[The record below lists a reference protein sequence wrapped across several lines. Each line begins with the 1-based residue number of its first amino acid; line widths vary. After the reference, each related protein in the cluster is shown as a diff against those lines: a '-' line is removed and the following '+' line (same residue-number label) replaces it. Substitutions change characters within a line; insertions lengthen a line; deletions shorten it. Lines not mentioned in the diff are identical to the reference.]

1 MPPHSPI
8 DRIGPHAATL
18 MHASVKSREKKL
30 LTRRSTPLRTE
41 ESSKERK
48 DDSPQ
53 QNANIGWTITFVYI
67 AANPDIDVKAM
78 ALMCDLHVLLVGEL
92 LE

>member
-8 DRIGPHAATL
+8 DQIGPHAATL

-30 LTRRSTPLRTE
+30 LMQKSMPLRIE
-41 ESSKERK
+41 ESSERR

-53 QNANIGWTITFVYI
+53 RNINIGWTITFVYI
-67 AANPDIDVKAM
+67 AANLGIEP
-78 ALMCDLHVLLVGEL
+78 
-92 LE
+92 